1 MTQFALTRDVS
12 PDLRAC
18 ELSFV
23 SRSEIDVALACQQ
36 HLHYQQALAKLG
48 CTVLSL
54 PAEAE
59 LPDAVFVE
67 DTALV
72 LDELAV
78 MTRPGA
84 ASRRAEVASVAEILA
99 RYRPLATIAAPAT
112 LEGGDILR
120 HGRSIYVGLS
130 ARSNPEGIRQL
141 ADLVADHGYAVQ
153 AVPMFGCLH
162 LKSAVTL
169 VDDDTVLVHP
179 GWIDPGVFASF
190 RVIEIDAREPHAA
203 NALRVGAGLVYPS
216 CFPRTLE
223 RLCSAG
229 IVVSTVD
236 VSELQKAEG
245 AVTCCSLLFEVA
257 DQAQGQGRG
266 DGEKS
271 DHVGVVVGK
280 RR

>member
-1 MTQFALTRDVS
+1 MNQFALTRDVS
-12 PDLRAC
+12 PDMRAC

-23 SRSEIDVALACQQ
+23 GRTEIDVERAHEQ
-36 HLHYQQALAKLG
+36 HRQYQQALAALG
-48 CTVLSL
+48 CAVLSL
-54 PAEAE
+54 PAQAN

-84 ASRRAEVASVAEILA
+84 ASRQAEVASVAEILA
-99 RYRPLATIAAPAT
+99 RYRRLEFISAPGT

-120 HGRSIYVGLS
+120 IGRRIYVGLS

-141 ADLVADHGYAVQ
+141 AGLVEGYGYTVQ
-153 AVPMFGCLH
+153 AVPISGCLH

-169 VDDDTVLVHP
+169 VADNTLLVQSL
-179 GWIDPGVFASF
+179 WIDPGAFPGF
-190 RVIEIDAREPHAA
+190 RIIEVDPREPHAA
-203 NALRVGAGLVYPS
+203 NAVRAGSGLVYPS
-216 CFPRTLE
+216 CFPHTLA
-223 RLCSAG
+223 RLENAG
-229 IVVSTVD
+229 IEVSTVD

-257 DQAQGQGRG
+257 D
-266 DGEKS
+266 
-271 DHVGVVVGK
+271 
-280 RR
+280 

>member
-12 PDLRAC
+12 PDMRAC

-23 SRSEIDVALACQQ
+23 GRTEIDVEQARNQ
-36 HLHYQQALAKLG
+36 HRQYQQVLAALG
-48 CTVLSL
+48 CSVLSL
-54 PAEAE
+54 PAEAN

-84 ASRRAEVASVAEILA
+84 ASRQAEVASVADMLA
-99 RYRPLATIAAPAT
+99 RYRRLEFISAPGT

-120 HGRSIYVGLS
+120 IGRRIYVGLS

-141 ADLVADHGYAVQ
+141 TELVAGHGYTVQ
-153 AVPMFGCLH
+153 AVPISGCLH

-169 VDDDTVLVHP
+169 VADNTLLVQP
-179 GWIDPGVFASF
+179 LWIDPGAFPGF
-190 RVIEIDAREPHAA
+190 RIIEVDAREPHAA
-203 NALRVGAGLVYPS
+203 NAVRAGAGLVYPS
-216 CFPRTLE
+216 CFPHTLA
-223 RLCSAG
+223 RLESAG
-229 IVVSTVD
+229 IEVSTVD

-257 DQAQGQGRG
+257 D
-266 DGEKS
+266 
-271 DHVGVVVGK
+271 
-280 RR
+280 

>member
-1 MTQFALTRDVS
+1 MTQIALTRDVG
-12 PDLRAC
+12 PDMQAC

-23 SRSEIDVALACQQ
+23 GRTEIDVALAQRQ
-36 HLHYQQALAKLG
+36 HARYQQALSELG

-54 PAEAE
+54 PAEAD

-84 ASRRAEVASVAEILA
+84 DSRRAEVGSIAAALS
-99 RYRPLATIAAPAT
+99 RYRTLVNITGPGT

-120 HGRSIYVGLS
+120 HGRQIYVGLS

-141 ADLVADHGYAVQ
+141 ADFVAPHGYAVR
-153 AVPMFGCLH
+153 ALPISGCLH

-169 VDDDTVLVHP
+169 VDDGTVLVQP
-179 GWIDPGVFASF
+179 EWIDAGEFPGYRIIQV
-190 RVIEIDAREPHAA
+190 DAREPHAA
-203 NALRVGAGLVYPS
+203 NALRVGSGLIYPS
-216 CFPRTLE
+216 CFPFTLD
-223 RLCSAG
+223 RLREAG
-229 IVVSTVD
+229 IEVSTVD

-245 AVTCCSLLFEVA
+245 AVTCCSLLFEA
-257 DQAQGQGRG
+257 DPVQ
-266 DGEKS
+266 
-271 DHVGVVVGK
+271 
-280 RR
+280 